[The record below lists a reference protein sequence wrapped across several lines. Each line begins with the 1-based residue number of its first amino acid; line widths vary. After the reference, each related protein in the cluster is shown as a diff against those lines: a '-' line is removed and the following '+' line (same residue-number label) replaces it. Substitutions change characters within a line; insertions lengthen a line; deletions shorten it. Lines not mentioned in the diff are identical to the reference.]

1 MFEMT
6 QYKKENSLMRFFTGD
21 LSLRYLLLCLNDL
34 LSQDV
39 EFKDYKMEA

>member
-1 MFEMT
+1 MFEIT
-6 QYKKENSLMRFFTGD
+6 QYKKENSLIRFFTRD
-21 LSLRYLLLCLNDL
+21 LGLRYLLLCLNGL